1 MTEVSVIAERT
12 GTVNNIPIQLGMNY
26 FDAKFDTGS
35 SVTVVSASVFY
46 DGWKDEE
53 IARLKE
59 YCTNKG
65 CQQREFKSA
74 SGHKISGYPVTV
86 KDVCIGETI
95 FPIFR
100 YYLIIDGR
108 REMSL
113 IGDDFIDNC
122 RYSHEPHGNINITAF
137 DFDSYAS
144 DQINSLDSDDLL
156 ALIDEF
162 IPY

>member
-1 MTEVSVIAERT
+1 MTEVSVIAERS

-46 DGWKDEE
+46 DGWSDED
-53 IARLKE
+53 IARLRE
-59 YCTNKG
+59 YCTKKG

-86 KDVCIGETI
+86 KDVCVGETV
-95 FPIFR
+95 FSIFR

-137 DFDSYAS
+137 DFDSYAA
-144 DQINSLDSDDLL
+144 DQIDSLDSDELL
-156 ALIDEF
+156 GLLDEF
-162 IPY
+162 ISE